1 MHLEDFWRNA
11 HLKLLLTPSVLEM
24 HDRVIASFPFLF
36 FFKYAMV
43 SDWMKWDGRMKERV
57 GKK

>member
-1 MHLEDFWRNA
+1 MEDFWRNA

-24 HDRVIASFPFLF
+24 HDRVDCACFIPVLAFL
-36 FFKYAMV
+36 KYAMV